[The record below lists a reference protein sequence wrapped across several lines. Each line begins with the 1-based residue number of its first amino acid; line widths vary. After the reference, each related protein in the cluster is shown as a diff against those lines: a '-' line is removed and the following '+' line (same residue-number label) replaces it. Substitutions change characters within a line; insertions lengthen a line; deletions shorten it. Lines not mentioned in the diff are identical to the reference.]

1 MPTRLNPYLNF
12 QGTAR
17 EALEFY
23 KSVFG
28 GELTISTYAEGGMPH
43 DPADKDKVMHG
54 QLVSPGGYWL
64 MCSDNPPGMPFI
76 PGNTVTVSLSG
87 DADDELRGY
96 WNKLLEGGSAHRSS
110 GKGSMGRQLRHAHRQ
125 VRHRLDGQYH
135 RRRQRLTP
143 FGWPFAAGTH
153 PSRHYSLDLTFDAE
167 LLNPHIK

>member
-12 QGTAR
+12 QGAAR
-17 EALEFY
+17 QALEFY

-87 DADDELRGY
+87 DADNELRGY
-96 WNKLLEGGSAHRSS
+96 WNKLLEGGSVTVALEKAPWGDSF
-110 GKGSMGRQLRHAHRQ
+110 GM
-125 VRHRLDGQYH
+125 
-135 RRRQRLTP
+135 LTDK
-143 FGWPFAAGTH
+143 FGTAWMVNITGVGNA
-153 PSRHYSLDLTFDAE
+153 
-167 LLNPHIK
+167 